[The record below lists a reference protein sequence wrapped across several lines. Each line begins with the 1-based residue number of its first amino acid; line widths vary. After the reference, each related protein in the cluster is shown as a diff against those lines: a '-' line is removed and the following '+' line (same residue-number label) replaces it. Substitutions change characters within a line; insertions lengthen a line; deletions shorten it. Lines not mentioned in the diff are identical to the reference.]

1 MNNKLNVFKFG
12 FHECSWR
19 HPFESIGQFFI
30 NCYYAWQ
37 RATKGYCD
45 WDLWD
50 LDIFYRQLFINS
62 LQDFK
67 ERTIGHPANMT
78 EEEWNNYLTEM
89 IEHFK
94 KSETWLEKDDEIN
107 DSVDDIIEAQKE
119 KDEHL
124 KQGLEMLYN
133 HFGSLWI

>member
-12 FHECSWR
+12 FYEYSWR
-19 HPFESIGQFFI
+19 HPLESIGQFFR
-30 NCYYAWQ
+30 NCHYAWQ
-37 RATKGYCD
+37 RAIKGYCD

-67 ERTIGHPANMT
+67 ERANGYPANMT

-89 IEHFK
+89 IGHFK
-94 KSETWLEKDDEIN
+94 KSETWLEKDDEI
-107 DSVDDIIEAQKE
+107 DKPADDIIEARKE
-119 KDEHL
+119 EDEHL
-124 KQGLEMLYN
+124 KQGLEMLYD
-133 HFGSLWI
+133 HFNSLWI